1 MIHKFTSRFV
11 SKWLI
16 LLVDMGI
23 VAASFTLAA
32 LARFN
37 FEFTYVDPQLFKYHL
52 ALVVFFRLI
61 GFLIF
66 QSYSGIVRHTSLE
79 DIKNLFN
86 ALLFSSIALFVLSLF
101 GHEMGWDLIKIP
113 YSILLIGFFIAMFS
127 LTVSRFMVKSV
138 YERLIA
144 TYKDSRPV
152 IIYGAGHLGRI
163 TKSSLLND
171 KSLKYKL
178 VCFLDD
184 NPQLHGK
191 SIEGIPVLNKRL
203 DLKNFLANQLQRYPN
218 LEVIFAIQ
226 SISSVKRN
234 EIIDEL
240 LETTVSL
247 KILPPI
253 KQWMN
258 GELKANQIHQIKI
271 EDLLQR
277 EPIKLNNRLVN
288 EYLSGK
294 NILVTGGAGSIG
306 SEIVRQVLRF
316 KPRQVIVLDQAESAL
331 YDLETELKRLGAS
344 FKGIKV
350 ELVVGNVL
358 NKARLEGLFNKFR
371 PDIVFHAA
379 AYKHVPMMEKDPEN
393 ALEVN
398 VIGTRNMADLSLQFE
413 VSRFVFI
420 STDKAVNPTNVM
432 GASKRMAEMYV
443 QSLNVQQNKTRFIT
457 TRFGNVLGSNG
468 SVIPLFKRQIEAGGP
483 VTVTDPK
490 IIRYFMTIPEACQ
503 LVLEAGTMGKGGEIF
518 VFEMGEPVRILDL
531 AKRMIR
537 LSGYEPDREIAIQYS
552 GLRPGEK
559 LYEELLS
566 KAEETGPTHHPKIL
580 IAKVRPRA
588 VEEIG
593 ADIAQLQILLS
604 RGGRTELVRYLKKV
618 VPEYKSRNSTFEKLD
633 EPNAPGA
640 VSH

>member
-1 MIHKFTSRFV
+1 MIRKWSSHFV
-11 SKWLI
+11 SKWLV
-16 LLVDMGI
+16 LAVDMLI
-23 VAASFTLAA
+23 VAASFMLAT

-37 FEFTYVDPQLFKYHL
+37 FEFTYVDPLLFKYHL
-52 ALVVFFRLI
+52 VLVLAFRLL

-79 DIKNLFN
+79 DIRNLFN
-86 ALLFSSIALFVLSLF
+86 ALLFSSLALFVLSYL
-101 GHEMGWDLIKIP
+101 GHELDIQALKIP
-113 YSILLIGFFIAMFS
+113 YSILLIGFFIAMFA
-127 LTVSRFMVKSV
+127 LTVSRFMVKSA

-144 TYKDSRPV
+144 TYKDIKPV

-163 TKSSLLND
+163 TKNSLLTD
-171 KSLKYKL
+171 KSFKYKI

-184 NPQLHGK
+184 NPQLSGK
-191 SIEGIPVLNKRL
+191 SVEGIPVLNRKEHLKAFVEDQQKR
-203 DLKNFLANQLQRYPN
+203 FPN
-218 LEVIFAIQ
+218 LEIIFAIQ
-226 SISSVKRN
+226 TISSVKRN
-234 EIIDEL
+234 EIVDQL
-240 LETTVSL
+240 LETGVPL

-277 EPIKLNNRLVN
+277 DPIKLNNRLVS
-288 EYLSGK
+288 EYLSNK
-294 NILVTGGAGSIG
+294 RILVTGGAGSIG

-316 KPRQVIVLDQAESAL
+316 HPRQVLVLDQAESAL
-331 YDLETELKRLGAS
+331 YDLETELKRLG
-344 FKGIKV
+344 KDK
-350 ELVVGNVL
+350 ENNTECVVGNVV
-358 NKARLEGLFNKFR
+358 NRARLEEIFRKFK

-379 AYKHVPMMEKDPEN
+379 AYKHVPMMEKDPAN

-398 VIGTRNMADLSLQFE
+398 VLGTRNLADLALKYE

-443 QSLNVQQNKTRFIT
+443 QSLNVHQNKTRFIT

-468 SVIPLFKRQIEAGGP
+468 SVIPLFKKQIEAGGP

-537 LSGYEPDREIAIQYS
+537 LSGFEPEKEIAITFS

-580 IAKVRPRA
+580 IAKVKPRPLDDIN
-588 VEEIG
+588 EEIQMLE
-593 ADIAQLQILLS
+593 AQLKGTS
-604 RGGRTELVRYLKKV
+604 RTELVRFLKKV
-618 VPEYKSRNSTFEKLD
+618 VPEYKSKNSAYEKLD
-633 EPNAPGA
+633 IT
-640 VSH
+640 SRDLS